1 MKDQFNS
8 YAKQLEEIPK
18 LKPEA
23 HFVINDAAGHILN
36 GQSLNEN
43 NSLNSIFIEL
53 QDLDKDIVFYLL
65 NIKSTGIISMDEC
78 LIVSSCFLAS
88 KQIGPESSN
97 LRDVFYK
104 SLMNIEEFEDL
115 AKGVL
120 IPENTRKVIVNVY
133 KKIFEFNNKIK

>member
-8 YAKQLEEIPK
+8 FAKKIEEIPK
-18 LKPEA
+18 LKSEA
-23 HFVINDAAGHILN
+23 HFVINDAAGHVLKGQPLN
-36 GQSLNEN
+36 DSDN

-65 NIKSTGIISMDEC
+65 NVKSAGVISMDEC
-78 LIVSSCFLAS
+78 LTVSSCFLAT

-104 SLMNIEEFEDL
+104 SSMRVEEFENL
-115 AKGVL
+115 AKSIL
-120 IPENTRKVIVNVY
+120 IPENSRKVIVNVY
-133 KKIFEFNNKIK
+133 KKIFEFNIE